1 VVIEVRSPNGGRH
14 AAPRRAPAI
23 AAVPA
28 VAARVLRALVVAA
41 IVCVVAGIGAG
52 KYVLHLG
59 MSPVLTGSMR
69 PSFAPGDAIV
79 TRPVAVSSLHAG
91 MVVVFV
97 PPGHAEAYAHR
108 IVSMTG
114 NHDRPVLVTKGDA
127 NPAPDRWRVT
137 LTSPTVPR
145 VVGSV
150 PKAGY
155 VLASL
160 REPRWRAGVIGA
172 LGLLMTALLTRS
184 VLGSRP
190 RSPSGRPAHAH

>member
-1 VVIEVRSPNGGRH
+1 
-14 AAPRRAPAI
+14 
-23 AAVPA
+23 
-28 VAARVLRALVVAA
+28 LVVAA
-41 IVCVVAGIGAG
+41 IVCLVAGVGAG

-59 MSPVLTGSMR
+59 VSPVLTGSMR
-69 PSFAPGDAIV
+69 PSFAPGDAVV
-79 TRPVAVSSLHAG
+79 TRPVAVTRLHRG

-97 PPGHAEAYAHR
+97 PPGHTDGYAHR
-108 IVSMTG
+108 IVSVSG
-114 NHDRPVLVTKGDA
+114 SPSHPVLVTKGDA
-127 NPAPDRWRVT
+127 NPAPDHWRVT
-137 LTSPTVPR
+137 LSSPTVPQ

-172 LGLLMTALLTRS
+172 LGLLMTVLLTRS

-190 RSPSGRPAHAH
+190 RYPSGRPAHAL